1 MTNTSKRPA
10 ERGSDDRTNPELS
23 ERNPRVV
30 SAVKLHRS
38 ASRRKTGLFLAE
50 GANSVAAAL
59 DTERVEE
66 LFYSNRAAEREHELV
81 ATAAALGVRT
91 TLVSER
97 AAEHLGE
104 TVTPPGLVAVCRLVD
119 VPLSQ
124 VVSPRHEDA
133 PAAADGVPEF
143 ASGARLLAVPVE
155 IADPGNAGTLIRVAD
170 AVGADGVVLAGDS
183 VDPHN
188 GKCVRACAGSLFH
201 VPIARDR
208 DIDAVLSAL
217 RDNDITVLA
226 TTARGEVDLDD
237 ADDLLRTA
245 GESGG
250 TAWLFGNEAHGLD
263 PAVAARADH
272 RIRIPIHGRAESLNL
287 AAAAAICL
295 YADARVR
302 HR

>member
-10 ERGSDDRTNPELS
+10 QRGSDDRTNPELS

-81 ATAAALGVRT
+81 ATAAALGVRA

-133 PAAADGVPEF
+133 PAPAGAVPGL

-208 DIDAVLSAL
+208 DIDAVLNAL
-217 RDNDITVLA
+217 RDNGITVLA

-272 RIRIPIHGRAESLNL
+272 RVRIPIHGRAESLNL

>member
-1 MTNTSKRPA
+1 M
-10 ERGSDDRTNPELS
+10 S